1 VTRPPVRDRLAVGVF
16 RYVDAR
22 SKRRGTRVTPRES
35 AQKPVAERLGGLPP
49 PFVMRRGPR
58 DLRVSEHLLPSGA
71 ALRCYQPSTRGD
83 GGRPA
88 LLFVHGGGWIWGS
101 TDVFD
106 PLLRRAVAAL
116 GAVVVSVD
124 YRLAPQHRFPAAL
137 EDCAAALAWV
147 RDQAD
152 ALKVD
157 ATRVAVMGDSAGGN
171 LAAALALQDRDA
183 GAAPPLVAQV
193 LVYPMTDLALSD
205 SWVRDYQ
212 GLGLTSED
220 CRQLVELYLT
230 EDAERYDPLASPQHA
245 DTFAHL
251 PPALVLTA
259 ALDPLREQGRN
270 YASALADAGV
280 SSRWVDF
287 PGMPHGFFGA
297 DRLLTS
303 AHRAQRLTLDV
314 LAARLAAPR

>member
-1 VTRPPVRDRLAVGVF
+1 MTRPPVRDRLAVGVF

-314 LAARLAAPR
+314 LAARLAAPQ